1 MATSQIEPTLRP
13 YDMYLPP
20 INSRRLQDSPL
31 NNLEEVKAWMRC
43 HRPGDIDNRA
53 SGNLEYLYEMN
64 TPSPDR
70 LLYLLQLCQSNR
82 TAQLRKPLLELQ
94 DLLRMP
100 GSF

>member
-1 MATSQIEPTLRP
+1 MATSQIKPTLRP

-31 NNLEEVKAWMRC
+31 INLKEVKAWMRR
-43 HRPGDIDNRA
+43 HRPGEIDNRA
-53 SGNLEYLYEMN
+53 SGNLEMH

-70 LLYLLQLCQSNR
+70 LLYHLQLCQSNR
-82 TAQLRKPLLELQ
+82 TAQLRKTLLKQQ